1 MTKFR
6 IESLITFIALIIAI
20 AVIASGYMAWKSLS
34 EIVGSIHQ
42 ETIPDSR
49 LYLLKDINSDLAAI
63 ENNVRLYILTD
74 NESNVEANDSLQR
87 DITEKTSE
95 LYKYTPPQH
104 PSRALVDS
112 FRFLTISKVKLW
124 NGVLKL
130 HQISKNQE
138 SEFNEIYEQLEEP
151 RFDTLI
157 TVTEKKS
164 ILRRIFGTVKT
175 LKDTSV
181 QKRKIQQ
188 DEIREQIDLLQQKI
202 NSREEKVDLLESE
215 LIRRNVLLTQRIN
228 ELVTLEERNEAAG
241 LIQKSEEASRLA
253 KITYNRL
260 AGFLLAAVILLL
272 LVIYILYNYLKKRRA
287 YEKGLQ
293 SARKEAENLAN
304 AKEQFAANVSHEM
317 RTPANAI
324 FGLAEQL
331 LKRKNND
338 NIDEQIAVLS
348 KSANH
353 LNQIIN
359 DTLDFTKIKSGKIRI
374 ENIHFSPK
382 KLFNEIYI
390 IEKFQADQKSI
401 VLSFELEENLPAAL
415 IGDPLR
421 LRQILLNIIGNAIKF
436 TEQGEVTINVKSTKA
451 EGKMVELKMKISDTG
466 IGISEND
473 QQIIFNEFV
482 QAENSAGKKYRGT
495 GLGLAIVKKL
505 VELQG
510 GTINLDS
517 QPGIGTTFNI
527 TMQFPEGDE
536 KLIEEDKTFSQIIP
550 EKIRSLRILIA
561 DDEEYNR
568 FVFKSIFNKW
578 KLGFAEVNNG
588 QEVVLEALNGE
599 FDIVLMDVRMPKKNG
614 IDAAKEILERK
625 PETKIIAITATEN
638 KEEKQKCM
646 EAGMV
651 GFLSKPFSEDQL
663 LAVIQSATDGDNKNT
678 QKPAVI
684 SALEKL
690 AGNDKK
696 FLQEMITLF
705 IHSTEKGINEISEAI
720 HKKDWRNVSDVAHK
734 IAPQCRQSGNQALY
748 ETFKELEKEAL
759 KELANSKR
767 LEKLFGKIEKIISDI
782 NKELKKY
789 LQTNDL

>member
-6 IESLITFIALIIAI
+6 IESLITFLAVIIAV
-20 AVIASGYMAWKSLS
+20 AVITSGYMAWKSLS
-34 EIVGSIHQ
+34 NIVGSIHQ

-49 LYLLKDINSDLAAI
+49 LYLLKDINSDVAAI

-74 NESNVEANDSLQR
+74 SETNVEANDSLQR
-87 DITEKTSE
+87 DISKKTSE
-95 LYKYTPPQH
+95 LYKYTAPH
-104 PSRALVDS
+104 HSSRALVDS

-124 NGVLKL
+124 NGVLNL

-151 RFDTLI
+151 RFDTTI

-164 ILRRIFGTVKT
+164 MFRRIFGTVKT

-181 QKRKIQQ
+181 QERKIEQ
-188 DEIREQIDLLQQKI
+188 DEIREQIELLQQEI

-215 LIRRNVLLTQRIN
+215 LITRNVLLTQKMN
-228 ELVTLEERNEAAG
+228 QLVAREEKNEAAG

-260 AGFLLAAVILLL
+260 AGFSLAAVILLL
-272 LVIYILYNYLKKRRA
+272 LVLYILYNYLKKRRA
-287 YEKGLQ
+287 YENGLQ
-293 SARKEAENLAN
+293 KARKEAENLAL

-331 LKRKNND
+331 LKRESNE
-338 NIDEQIAVLS
+338 NIDEQIVVLS
-348 KSANH
+348 NSAKH

-359 DTLDFTKIKSGKIRI
+359 DTLDFTKIKTGKIRI
-374 ENIHFSPK
+374 EKIHFSPK
-382 KLFNEIYI
+382 QLFNEIYI
-390 IEKFQADQKSI
+390 LEKFQAEQKNI
-401 VLSFELEENLPAAL
+401 AFSFELEKNMPDAL

-421 LRQILLNIIGNAIKF
+421 IRQILLNIIGNAIKF
-436 TEQGEVTINVKSTKA
+436 TELGEVKFSVKSTTTEK
-451 EGKMVELKMKISDTG
+451 EMVELKMKISDTG
-466 IGISEND
+466 IGISKED
-473 QQIIFNEFV
+473 QHIIFDEFV
-482 QAENSAGKKYRGT
+482 QAENSSGKKYRGT

-517 QPGIGTTFNI
+517 QPGIGTRFNI
-527 TMQFPEGDE
+527 TMQFPKGNENF
-536 KLIEEDKTFSQIIP
+536 IQEEETFSQIVP
-550 EKIRSLRILIA
+550 EKLRHLRILIA

-578 KLGFAEVNNG
+578 NLGFIEVKNG
-588 QEVVLEALNGE
+588 QEAVLEVLNGD
-599 FDIVLMDVRMPKKNG
+599 FNIVLMDVQMPKKNG
-614 IDAAKEILERK
+614 IEAAKEILAKK
-625 PETKIIAITATEN
+625 PDTKIVAITATEN
-638 KEEKQKCM
+638 KEEKQKCIN
-646 EAGMV
+646 AGMV
-651 GFLSKPFSEDQL
+651 GFLSKPFSEEQL
-663 LAVIQSATDGDNKNT
+663 FSVIQSASDSVNKNT

-696 FLQEMITLF
+696 FMQEMTTLF
-705 IHSTEKGINEISEAI
+705 IHSTKKATSEISEAI
-720 HKKDWRNVSDVAHK
+720 QQKDWRNVSDVAHK
-734 IAPQCRQSGNQALY
+734 IAPQCRQTGNQALY
-748 ETFKELEKEAL
+748 ETIKELEKEAL
-759 KELANSKR
+759 KQPANSKR
-767 LEKLFGKIEKIISDI
+767 LEKLFNEIEKTVSEI
-782 NKELKKY
+782 NKQLKNY
-789 LQTNDL
+789 LRTNGL